1 MADLCEV
8 GYNYKYI
15 QTVLIYL
22 KLWMFDTIDY
32 YHTYMILS
40 LPSFMFDQPFI
51 HIQQIND
58 SDSDSDGDSESSNQ
72 ISNISFDIFVSRF
85 ILIMYDGSYVSMHG
99 HQMCPFIDDNG
110 HLCIWNIQRYFPD
123 LKTISLNY
131 MKSNVSNDF
140 NNQKLISRI
149 IDVKNRFDVLHLS
162 SCRFGLVF

>member
-99 HQMCPFIDDNG
+99 HQMCR
-110 HLCIWNIQRYFPD
+110 IW
-123 LKTISLNY
+123 
-131 MKSNVSNDF
+131 
-140 NNQKLISRI
+140 
-149 IDVKNRFDVLHLS
+149 
-162 SCRFGLVF
+162 C